1 MSWIVL
7 PDKEISQNRTPL
19 FARFGVEA
27 YNQDMLNSKYIRA
40 ATVAF
45 AFAAL
50 VLSSGATPQRTE
62 ANLNQQ
68 PFSII
73 AEENLL
79 PEAFVNDH
87 GLPLESTPAPPDPLS
102 STSTFYTVRADLR
115 RCVSPMCG
123 GYFVK
128 RVNMS
133 TARCANGR
141 YMDQSYVAEIVWNGQ
156 AKVDAGKALLRG
168 NVIAKTYDRFGN
180 LGAFSV
186 TESWQAVADS
196 QPTGT
201 SYLVRDRGLRCITY
215 PCPTHHE
222 AKLNSTFSL
231 NIAGV
236 DLSGASLGA
245 NNAAVVEAAMTGP
258 DAAIITGNNVPVT
271 GPGGRL
277 LGLKATQ
284 VYFRSRKSVAN
295 LKPCM
300 KTGCSGIVCA
310 DHDVISTCEWR
321 PEYACY
327 QKATCERQD
336 DGNCGFTK
344 TRELTSCLAAK

>member
-1 MSWIVL
+1 
-7 PDKEISQNRTPL
+7 
-19 FARFGVEA
+19 
-27 YNQDMLNSKYIRA
+27 MLKSKYIRA

-50 VLSSGATPQRTE
+50 VFSSGAAPQRTA
-62 ANLNQQ
+62 ANRNQQ

-73 AEENLL
+73 AQEDLL

-87 GLPLESTPAPPDPLS
+87 ALPLESTVASPDPLS

-115 RCVSPMCG
+115 RCASPMCG
-123 GYFVK
+123 GYFVR
-128 RVNMS
+128 RVNML
-133 TARCANGR
+133 TTQCADGR
-141 YMDQSYVAEIVWNGQ
+141 YMEQCYVAEIVWNGQ
-156 AKVDAGKALLRG
+156 AEVDAGKALLRG
-168 NVIAKTYDRFGN
+168 NVSAKTYARFGN
-180 LGAFSV
+180 LGAFRV
-186 TESWQAVADS
+186 TESWQAVGDN

-201 SYLVRDRGLRCITY
+201 FYRVRDRGLRCITY

-236 DLSGASLGA
+236 DLSGASLGT
-245 NNAAVVEAAMTGP
+245 NNAPVVQAAMTGP
-258 DAAIITGNNVPVT
+258 DAAIITGNNAPVT

-277 LGLKATQ
+277 LELKATQ
-284 VYFRSRKSVAN
+284 VYLRNRKSVSTM
-295 LKPCM
+295 KPCI
-300 KTGCSGIVCA
+300 KTGCSGIVCS
-310 DHDVISTCEWR
+310 DHDVITTCEWR

-327 QKATCERQD
+327 QKATCERQP

-344 TRELTSCLAAK
+344 TRALTSCLATAR